1 MERIGTLVVAP
12 TTERKAEPGRFSETL
27 RSVAADTMNGI
38 AGSLTLAA
46 PYLPGGAVL
55 AGALRTAVPASPAPG
70 PTTGIVGSPAP
81 ALASTVTGPLTPGV
95 ATAIGTGATGVAPTG
110 GGDLVD
116 ATRALQQQAQSFN
129 LQFLQLQESMQRESR
144 EYTALSNVMKA
155 RHDTAKSVIGNI
167 H

>member
-27 RSVAADTMNGI
+27 RSVAADTVNGI

-55 AGALRTAVPASPAPG
+55 AGALRSAVPASPAPG
-70 PTTGIVGSPAP
+70 PTTGIVASP
-81 ALASTVTGPLTPGV
+81 ALAATPAGPLTRGSAAPIAAAG
-95 ATAIGTGATGVAPTG
+95 AIAPTG
-110 GGDLVD
+110 GGDIMD